1 MRKRIGGWS
10 RIFLATA
17 LMTIGGVS
25 AARADERIVAKVPFS
40 FIVGGVR
47 LPAGDY
53 TVTENMFNGEGVCLI
68 ASADGRKAVYV
79 LTSASST
86 ERAPA
91 KAALVFEKFGDQY
104 FLARVVPQAG
114 DERAIVLTPSIM
126 ERELAEVA
134 LNP

>member
-1 MRKRIGGWS
+1 M
-10 RIFLATA
+10 
-17 LMTIGGVS
+17 
-25 AARADERIVAKVPFS
+25 
-40 FIVGGVR
+40 
-47 LPAGDY
+47 
-53 TVTENMFNGEGVCLI
+53 
-68 ASADGRKAVYV
+68 
-79 LTSASST
+79 LTNASST

-91 KAALVFEKFGDQY
+91 KAELVFEKFGDQY